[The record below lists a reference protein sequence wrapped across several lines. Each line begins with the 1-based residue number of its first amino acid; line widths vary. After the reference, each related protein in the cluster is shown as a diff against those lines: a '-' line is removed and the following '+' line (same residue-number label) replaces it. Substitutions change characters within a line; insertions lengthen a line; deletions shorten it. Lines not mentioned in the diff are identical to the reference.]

1 MAGELHRYGI
11 TRLNSGIIWGP
22 MAELSGKTTEKT
34 GTQCACCA
42 DPVNGALTGRKSFTH
57 GFLGVIIT
65 IVFTLAIG
73 GCGDKGKADAGIN
86 FTFVKAVPL
95 VIDGLELSTPLLIP
109 DEEYGGVYIAA
120 KNTNVIFRY
129 DPVRGI
135 EKYIEPAV
143 IPQDA
148 NGVGAFCYADGDFF
162 FRPAT
167 GDDYRK
173 KPANILYQLTAGG
186 RIRYQ
191 DLPPEVM
198 EDVQDFG
205 ILVYLGDGRVLIETH
220 PKGPFAIV
228 DFVANEVERTP
239 ASFPERGAVTA
250 LVPDYGAREVY
261 LQRRATDMSVY
272 FLRFPFKG
280 AYRGVKYISGRMFFA
295 AAATVEDL
303 HLMQYASGE
312 IHTYDFMYK
321 QVAECDLAKMTETKY
336 SLMLGMTVVDN
347 MAYLVGIK
355 GSVTNPDGY
364 DLLIFGLQEPTEPG

>member
-1 MAGELHRYGI
+1 MVKLNGKPTKKSVPEGGCRAEPAPGI
-11 TRLNSGIIWGP
+11 W
-22 MAELSGKTTEKT
+22 
-34 GTQCACCA
+34 AC
-42 DPVNGALTGRKSFTH
+42 RKSFTPA
-57 GFLGVIIT
+57 FLGVIIS

-73 GCGDKGKADAGIN
+73 GCGDKGKADEGFN

-95 VIDGLELSTPLLIP
+95 VIDGFELSRPLLIP

-120 KNTNVIFRY
+120 KNTNVVFRY

-135 EKYIEPAV
+135 EKYIEPTA

-167 GDDYRK
+167 GENYRK
-173 KPANILYQLTAGG
+173 KPANTLYQLTTGG

-205 ILVYLGDGRVLIETH
+205 ILVYLGDGRLLIETH

-239 ASFPERGAVTA
+239 ASFPERGAVAA

-303 HLMQYASGE
+303 HLLQYASGE
-312 IHTYDFMYK
+312 IHTYDFLYK
-321 QVAECDLAKMTETKY
+321 QVAECDLAEMTENKY

-347 MAYLVGIK
+347 MAYIVGIK
-355 GSVTNPDGY
+355 GPVTNPDGY
-364 DLLIFGLQEPTEPG
+364 DLLIFELQEPTEPG

>member
-1 MAGELHRYGI
+1 
-11 TRLNSGIIWGP
+11 
-22 MAELSGKTTEKT
+22 MAELSDKTTERT
-34 GTQCACCA
+34 GTTCACWA
-42 DPVNGALTGRKSFTH
+42 EPVNGALTGRKSFIPA
-57 GFLGVIIT
+57 FLGVIIS
-65 IVFTLAIG
+65 IVFTLAIV
-73 GCGDKGKADAGIN
+73 GCGDKGKGDEGFN
-86 FTFVKAVPL
+86 FTFVEAVPL
-95 VIDGLELSTPLLIP
+95 VIDGFELSTPLLIP

-120 KNTNVIFRY
+120 KNTNVVFRY

-135 EKYIEPAV
+135 EKYIEPNV
-143 IPQDA
+143 IPRDA
-148 NGVGAFCYADGDFF
+148 IGVGAFCYADGDFF
-162 FRPAT
+162 FRPAAAA
-167 GDDYRK
+167 DYRK
-173 KPANILYQLTAGG
+173 KPSNTLYQLTAGG

-228 DFVANEVERTP
+228 DFVANEVERIP
-239 ASFPERGAVTA
+239 ASFPERGAVTS

-261 LQRRATDMSVY
+261 LQRRAADKSVY

-303 HLMQYASGE
+303 HLLKYASGK
-312 IHTYDFMYK
+312 IHTYDFLYK
-321 QVAECDLAKMTETKY
+321 QVAEYDLAEMTENKY

-347 MAYLVGIK
+347 MAYIVGIK
-355 GSVTNPDGY
+355 GPVTNPDGY
-364 DLLIFGLQEPTEPG
+364 DLLIFELKEKTGPG